1 MPEQGAAAAEG
12 DGHHVSMT
20 APASPPRPVAL
31 VTGGTAGIGAGFAE
45 RLAARG
51 LDLVLVARD
60 EQRLGEVATALREQ
74 HGVEVETI
82 TADLAD
88 RADVDRVAARLA
100 DRARPVEWLVNNAG
114 FGLKGRFAE
123 NDVEAEQAMLDVLVT
138 AVLRLTHAA
147 VGPMA
152 ERGSGT
158 VVNVS
163 SVAAFLPRGTY
174 GAAKAWV
181 NRFGLWAAQEYGP
194 SGVRFTT
201 VCPGFVR
208 TEFHGRMGVEQTSAP
223 KALWLEVDDVVDAA
237 LDAVE
242 AGRALVVP
250 SRRYQVLVGAARLV
264 PSGLLQRAQRLGR
277 Q

>member
-1 MPEQGAAAAEG
+1 
-12 DGHHVSMT
+12 MT

-31 VTGGTAGIGAGFAE
+31 VTGATVGIGAGFAE

-60 EQRLGEVATALREQ
+60 EQRLGEVAAALRDR

-100 DRARPVEWLVNNAG
+100 DPARPVEWLVNNAG
-114 FGLKGRFAE
+114 FGLKGRFAD

-194 SGVRFTT
+194 AGVRITT

-208 TEFHGRMGVEQTSAP
+208 TEFHGRMGVERTSAP